1 MIDIKIKICGL
12 KRIEDIDAVNQYK
25 PDYIG
30 FVFAPGKRQITPQQ
44 AMILKQ
50 NLSQEILA
58 AGVFVNSSIEM
69 ITELAEENI
78 IDLIQLHGDETVE
91 YANSL
96 KAEMQKLELKT
107 GKYIPIIQVIK
118 VHTIEDITENLL
130 KSDSYPADYL
140 LFDTYTKGMYGGS
153 GTAFDWSLIPKVNKP
168 WFLAGGIGI
177 SNIAEAKQTNAY
189 CIDVSSSVETD
200 GYKDPHKI
208 EEIIKMIRSK

>member
-50 NLSQEILA
+50 HLSQEILA
-58 AGVFVNSSIEM
+58 AGVFVNSSIKM

-78 IDLIQLHGDETVE
+78 IDLIQLHGDETAE

-96 KAEMQKLELKT
+96 KAELQKLELKT

-118 VHTIEDITENLL
+118 VHTIEDITVNLL
-130 KSDSYPADYL
+130 KSDSFPADYL
-140 LFDTYTKGMYGGS
+140 LFDTYTKGIYGGS